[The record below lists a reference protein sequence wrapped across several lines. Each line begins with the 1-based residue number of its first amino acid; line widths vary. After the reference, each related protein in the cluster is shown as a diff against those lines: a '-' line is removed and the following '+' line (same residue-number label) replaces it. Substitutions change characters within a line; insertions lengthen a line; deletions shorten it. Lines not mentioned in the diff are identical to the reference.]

1 MLALSLVITALAVQ
15 AQPVA
20 MDAVVKTQLDAD
32 LQCRLGA
39 YALPGGRFLSITGS
53 AGHPRDLRYGRSE
66 GGLGKLVEQP
76 DGGYVSSALPRLALR
91 FEPCASGM
99 ARLESGSGAAQARRV
114 PLVVRR
120 TTFRS
125 GDVDLRGKL
134 VLPAGGKAEAVA
146 IWIGGSNNDP
156 DTDDMAWQFE
166 LARRGVGVF
175 VYDKR
180 GTGGSGGVLSA
191 DFHLRAADTAA
202 AVREARR
209 LAPRV
214 DKVGVIGG
222 SQGGWVAPLTATLT
236 PLDFVVPAFALAE
249 GPPAQDRAV
258 VEGQLRQAGFG
269 DAVVRQA
276 TELTAATERVV
287 RSNFT
292 DGFDTLEAVKA
303 KYAGAPWPAA
313 IQPRSYTGVLLRV
326 TSAEARANGP
336 TLSQGLTF
344 DYEPRPVIETIKA
357 RQLWLLGGRD
367 RQAPSAG
374 TVKVLEDIQRAR
386 PDLDIVVFPDADHGL
401 IQRSSGPEGEV
412 TTYPPG
418 LFDLMAA
425 WILTG
430 RPTSPEAGAIIRP
443 GVDR

>member
-15 AQPVA
+15 APSVA
-20 MDAVVKTQLDAD
+20 MDPIVKTRLDAD

-39 YALPGGRFLSITGS
+39 YALPDGRFLSLTGS

-66 GGLGKLVEQP
+66 GGLGRLVEQA
-76 DGGYVSSALPRLALR
+76 DGGYVSSAPPRLALR
-91 FEPCASGM
+91 FEPCASGVV
-99 ARLESGSGAAQARRV
+99 RVESGAGSVRARRV
-114 PLVVRR
+114 PLVVRQ

-125 GDVDLRGKL
+125 GDVELRGKL
-134 VLPAGGKAEAVA
+134 VLPPGGKAKAVA
-146 IWIGGSNNDP
+146 VWIGGSNNDP
-156 DTDDMAWQFE
+156 DTDDMGWQFE

-175 VYDKR
+175 LYDKR
-180 GTGGSGGVLSA
+180 GTGGSSGALTA

-214 DKVGVIGG
+214 GKIGVIGG

-258 VEGQLRQAGFG
+258 VEGQLRQAGFD
-269 DAVVRQA
+269 DAVLRQA
-276 TELTAATERVV
+276 EELTAATERVV

-292 DGFDTLEAVKA
+292 DGFDALEAVKA
-303 KYAGAPWPAA
+303 KYAGAPWLAA
-313 IQPRSYTGVLLRV
+313 IQPRSYTGVLLRAAP
-326 TSAEARANGP
+326 AEARGNGP

-344 DYEPRPVIETIKA
+344 GYEPRPIIETIKA

-374 TVKVLEDIQRAR
+374 TVKVLTEIQKVR
-386 PDLDIVVFPDADHGL
+386 PDVDVIVFPDADHGL
-401 IQRSSGPEGEV
+401 LQKSKGPEGDI
-412 TTYPPG
+412 TAYPPG
-418 LFDLMAA
+418 LFDQMAS

-430 RPTSPEAGAIIRP
+430 RL
-443 GVDR
+443 